1 MKLKF
6 SSGGAVRVHALLT
19 EGPERKLTM
28 PERKL
33 QEAVS
38 LSWGEPG
45 PCVVGERQVRK
56 EDEEVE
62 W

>member
-1 MKLKF
+1 M
-6 SSGGAVRVHALLT
+6 
-19 EGPERKLTM
+19 M

-38 LSWGEPG
+38 LSWGKPG

-56 EDEEVE
+56 EEEEVE